1 MPIIDH
7 AALLDV
13 DADRAWAVLRRFG
26 AIAEWHP
33 AISSSKIENGV
44 ADGAPGAI
52 RCLTLADGSMLREC
66 LLALDDANRSFT
78 YRFEEAALPVDDY
91 HLTVTL
97 IPLTGKPQTFIRWTA
112 RFDVRAGNDV
122 ATQVETIR
130 SLIAGGHD
138 ALSAFLIQ
146 GLIP

>member
-91 HLTVTL
+91 HKRRAEGKVDAVAFGRLFIGNPDLVKRLRIGADLTEAPRSVFYGGGAKGYTDWPTL
-97 IPLTGKPQTFIRWTA
+97 
-112 RFDVRAGNDV
+112 DC
-122 ATQVETIR
+122 
-130 SLIAGGHD
+130 
-138 ALSAFLIQ
+138 
-146 GLIP
+146 